1 MSRVLILPTSVVEH
15 VNHTLAESIK
25 KARMEKEW
33 SQQELAKAINEKWTV
48 VEEYETAR
56 AVYNADI
63 VTKMERALGM
73 QLNRGKKNKRNK
85 KKK

>member
-1 MSRVLILPTSVVEH
+1 M
-15 VNHTLAESIK
+15 NHTLAESIK

-33 SQQELAKAINEKWTV
+33 SQQDLAKAINEKWTV
-48 VEEYETAR
+48 VEDYENAR